1 MAAQAKLYWLRISHP
16 SQAVRLMLER
26 KGIAYETVEL
36 LPGIHP
42 LLLRLHGFGDTTV
55 PAMKFAGRR
64 VQGSR
69 QIARALED
77 FQPEPHLYPTDAE
90 ARRAVEDAERWGEF
104 ALQPLPRRYFRW
116 ALKKHRPIRRRA
128 IELMGMPAPGLLAEL
143 NRPFIGALA
152 RKVGSTD
159 ESARGDLAQLPALLD
174 HVDALLA
181 EGVIGGDEPNAADYQ
196 IGTSVRILE
205 ALEDLAPL
213 VAGRPAAEHAARIL
227 PELPVRG
234 KLPSVARPEW
244 H

>member
-26 KGIAYETVEL
+26 KGIAYETVDL

-42 LLLRLHGFGDTTV
+42 IQLRLRGFGDTTV
-55 PAMKFAGRR
+55 PAIKLAGRR
-64 VQGSR
+64 IQGSR

-77 FQPEPHLYPTDAE
+77 HRPEPPLYPTDPE

-104 ALQPLPRRYFRW
+104 VLQPLSRRYFRW

-159 ESARGDLAQLPALLD
+159 ESARCDFAQLPVLLD

-196 IGTSVRILE
+196 IGTSVRVLE
-205 ALEDLAPL
+205 NFEDFAPL

-227 PELPVRG
+227 PQRAVRG
-234 KLPSVARPEW
+234 RLPSVARPEW
-244 H
+244 R